1 MSLVPPS
8 KVNNVFIAAFITTY
22 ARLDG
27 EAPFE
32 TGEYLGQL
40 TGEMAAFKNLLP
52 QVQIYAYQTRRGKK
66 TVLPAKGITHT
77 QENGEKVNFDCKRF
91 GGGVVGG

>member
-52 QVQIYAYQTRRGKK
+52 QVQNLCLSDTTGKENR
-66 TVLPAKGITHT
+66 AAGQRNHT
-77 QENGEKVNFDCKRF
+77 YTGER
-91 GGGVVGG
+91 